1 MNPDFTS
8 QSFQGVIVGSILQSI
23 TPRLALGLETSW
35 QRQPVPGLQRG
46 QTLPSETVTTFLAKL
61 VGSER
66 NWIAAATLTPAAG
79 TLSATFWKKLADKI
93 EAGVSLELKGG
104 LAAAMPAQGGGLLA
118 QPVITRVREGTATAG
133 IKYEFRQSMF
143 RAQID
148 SGGRLSAYL
157 DRRILPNIGISFCG
171 DIDHFKVYLLVWTF
185 ES

>member
-1 MNPDFTS
+1 
-8 QSFQGVIVGSILQSI
+8 
-23 TPRLALGLETSW
+23 
-35 QRQPVPGLQRG
+35 
-46 QTLPSETVTTFLAKL
+46 
-61 VGSER
+61 
-66 NWIAAATLTPAAG
+66 
-79 TLSATFWKKLADKI
+79 
-93 EAGVSLELKGG
+93 LELKGG

>member
-35 QRQPVPGLQRG
+35 QRQAVPNLPRG
-46 QTLPSETVTTFLAKL
+46 AILPSETSTTFLAKL
-61 VGSER
+61 AGRER
-66 NWIAAATLTPAAG
+66 NWIAAASLAPATG
-79 TLSATFWKKLADKI
+79 TLSATFWKRLADKI

-104 LAAAMPAQGGGLLA
+104 IAAAMPPAGAGVLAA
-118 QPVITRVREGTATAG
+118 QPIMTRVREGTATAG

-143 RAQID
+143 RAQVD

-171 DIDHFKVYLLVWTF
+171 DIDHFKVHLSTDY
-185 ES
+185 